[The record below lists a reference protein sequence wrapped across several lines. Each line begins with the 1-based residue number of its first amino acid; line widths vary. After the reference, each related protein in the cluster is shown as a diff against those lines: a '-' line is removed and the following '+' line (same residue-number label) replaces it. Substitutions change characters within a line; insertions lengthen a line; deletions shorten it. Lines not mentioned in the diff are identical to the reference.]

1 MGDCILADRGFT
13 FKDELYFGRQ
23 GVYLQRK
30 VGISRCYTEGSTFY
44 KGKISKAIVKCE
56 NSCRKGYWTIKEISH
71 VAEYCATHT
80 NRFS

>member
-1 MGDCILADRGFT
+1 MGDCILANRGFT
-13 FKDELYFGRQ
+13 FKEELHFGRQ

-56 NSCRKGYWTIKEISH
+56 NSCRKGYWAIKEISH

-80 NRFS
+80 NRFT